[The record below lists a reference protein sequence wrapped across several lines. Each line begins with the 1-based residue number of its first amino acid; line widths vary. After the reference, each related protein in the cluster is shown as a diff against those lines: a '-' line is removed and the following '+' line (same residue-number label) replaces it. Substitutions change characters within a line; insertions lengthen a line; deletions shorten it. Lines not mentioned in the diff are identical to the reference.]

1 MHAFSHPDAMTT
13 ATISTTHSSNGTA
26 PSAPAYEPTLLP
38 AEVIDHLDVHF
49 AGKDEAQAIAELA
62 ANARER
68 QPVGSLLVGTVDGKL
83 LAAGSL
89 ANGEVVSD
97 PTPSGAA
104 AAAVV
109 RYRLAELGRR
119 GRTARK
125 AGTPS

>member
-1 MHAFSHPDAMTT
+1 MTT
-13 ATISTTHSSNGTA
+13 ATITTTQSSNGTVA
-26 PSAPAYEPTLLP
+26 SAHAAHESAPLP

-62 ANARER
+62 AEAGER
-68 QPVGSLLVGTVDGKL
+68 QPVGSLLVGTCEGRL

-89 ANGEVVSD
+89 TSGHVVCD
-97 PTPSGAA
+97 PTPSGGA

-109 RYRLAELGRR
+109 RYRLAELARR
-119 GRTARK
+119 RRTARK

>member
-1 MHAFSHPDAMTT
+1 MTT
-13 ATISTTHSSNGTA
+13 ATITPTHSPNGTA
-26 PSAPAYEPTLLP
+26 ASVPGYQPTPVPAD
-38 AEVIDHLDVHF
+38 VIEHLDVHF
-49 AGKDEAQAIAELA
+49 AGKDEAQAIVELA
-62 ANARER
+62 AQASSRA
-68 QPVGSLLVGTVDGKL
+68 PAGSLIVGTVDGKL

-89 ANGEVVSD
+89 TTGHVVSE

-109 RYRLAELGRR
+109 RYRLAELARR